1 MGYRIVAYDKPTDKN
16 GYIVYD
22 QSLAT
27 RNLVSGSLNLKLTDI
42 DDLDITVNQNNPL
55 YDNVEPLITHIEV
68 YEDEKLIFRGREI
81 GRAHV

>member
-42 DDLDITVNQNNPL
+42 DDLDLTSHL
-55 YDNVEPLITHIEV
+55 T
-68 YEDEKLIFRGREI
+68 
-81 GRAHV
+81 